1 MGLLSFLEI
10 KNKTKQDERH
20 SSLNVFPSLIFS
32 QRADRSVWFGKV
44 PDRQAVSTDI
54 ILDYSGGGG

>member
-20 SSLNVFPSLIFS
+20 SSLNVFPSLSSHRGQTVLYGLERFLT
-32 QRADRSVWFGKV
+32 GK
-44 PDRQAVSTDI
+44 
-54 ILDYSGGGG
+54 L